1 VQLLIDV
8 CVFDNLIKY
17 FCYQLHVDLFF
28 FLTSSEDL
36 PCRKKLTC
44 PSWKWHLNRSS
55 WKMQHTTANYT
66 GSYQKHTHQSI
77 IARKQKYPWRNVII
91 CRNLVIFHIFQRSKC
106 LFISAKQKINKH
118 VFKFEDLPCRK
129 KLTCPSWKWHL
140 NRSSWKMQHT
150 TANYTGNQY
159 TFTCYFH
166 FVCFFFILHRL
177 WSYASW
183 INNYLCNQCL
193 LQLTLW
199 FRILL
204 DATLCDTVCQWL
216 VAGRWF
222 SPGTPVSSINKI
234 ARILITCIIC
244 SSMLHFPW
252 WPV

>member
-28 FLTSSEDL
+28 FLTSS
-36 PCRKKLTC
+36 
-44 PSWKWHLNRSS
+44 
-55 WKMQHTTANYT
+55 
-66 GSYQKHTHQSI
+66 
-77 IARKQKYPWRNVII
+77 
-91 CRNLVIFHIFQRSKC
+91 
-106 LFISAKQKINKH
+106 
-118 VFKFEDLPCRK
+118 EDLPCRK

-234 ARILITCIIC
+234 APRYN
-244 SSMLHFPW
+244 
-252 WPV
+252 